1 MSPPRIEVY
10 SAHSRASGNPEEY
23 AVPPVE
29 SHGSPLSRG
38 RADNRSLT
46 RLAAGAAA
54 AIGLGLWLAGCS
66 DIYLDRR
73 ETVALGGGD
82 AVAANEVSE
91 MVDPWPRN
99 SGNKNIAFNGQKM
112 QTAVERYRTGKV
124 TAPADPESFMSTN
137 QTGQT
142 IQTTVNNGAAPTPS
156 TPGQ

>member
-1 MSPPRIEVY
+1 M
-10 SAHSRASGNPEEY
+10 
-23 AVPPVE
+23 
-29 SHGSPLSRG
+29 
-38 RADNRSLT
+38 
-46 RLAAGAAA
+46 
-54 AIGLGLWLAGCS
+54 
-66 DIYLDRR
+66 
-73 ETVALGGGD
+73 GGGD